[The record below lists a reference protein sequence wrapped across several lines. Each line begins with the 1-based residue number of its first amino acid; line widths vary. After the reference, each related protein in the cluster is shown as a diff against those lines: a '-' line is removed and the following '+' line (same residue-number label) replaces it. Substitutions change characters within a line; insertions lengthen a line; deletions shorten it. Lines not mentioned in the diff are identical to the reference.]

1 MDKGKVRGQWRG
13 QGGKRD
19 EEEANRQEEKYKKI

>member
-19 EEEANRQEEKYKKI
+19 EEEANRQEEKYKI